1 MADNYRYINTSGVIV
16 PDTSTI
22 LEEVQSEYKE
32 AFGEDLVV
40 TPDTPQGVLITA
52 EALSRNETVNN
63 NAALANQINPNIAGG
78 IFLDAIMALTGIQRK
93 PATRTLVSGVTLTGI
108 PGTLISAGAQ
118 AQTTA
123 GDLFRLKDGVVIG
136 SGGSVTGVFEST
148 EYGPIDAP
156 VNALNQ
162 IVTSVLGWE
171 TVINPFAGVLGALQ
185 QSDVSA
191 RAFRLNTLAFQGVA
205 LPVAITSAL
214 YNVEGVQS
222 LSFLENYTNN
232 YMGFLASVTDGATL
246 NDTTWVLTNSGEVTI
261 GTTGL
266 SFAASNQELP
276 SPNPWPVA
284 KYTTTGNVALT
295 GLGTQGGGD
304 WPGAMTAADVV
315 LVKNQSSASE
325 NGYYTV
331 AAGAW
336 SRRTGYTNGTELLG
350 ANQGIAM
357 VPHSIFVCVNGG
369 TDLDVAAALLEN
381 KSLGCAWNG
390 NETVEVIEPVS
401 QQVYPVQ
408 FSRPVAVPILIRV
421 TITAGDP
428 ASIKQAILD
437 YAIGEVEGESG
448 FVVGSDV
455 SPFELASAIGTL
467 YPGTFMTKV
476 EVSYDDPVSYTTDTL
491 AISID
496 EIATTDIDSIT
507 VVSA

>member
-1 MADNYRYINTSGVIV
+1 MADNYRYITTNGVIV

-22 LEEVQSEYKE
+22 LQGVQDEYKA
-32 AFGEDLVV
+32 AFGDDLVV

-52 EALSRNETVNN
+52 EALSRNDTVNN

-78 IFLDAIMALTGIQRK
+78 VFLDAIMALTGIQRK
-93 PATRTLVSGVTLTGI
+93 PASKTIVSGVTITGV
-108 PGTLISAGAQ
+108 PGTLVPAGAQ
-118 AQTTA
+118 AQTES
-123 GDLFRLKDGVVIG
+123 GDLFELQSGVVIG
-136 SGGSVTGVFEST
+136 GGGTTTGIFVSVEF
-148 EYGPIDAP
+148 GPIGAP
-156 VNALNQ
+156 TNDLNQ
-162 IVTSVLGWE
+162 IVTAVLGWE
-171 TVINPFAGVLGALQ
+171 TVTNPTPGLLGADE

-214 YNVEGVQS
+214 YNVTGVQS

-246 NDTTWVLTNSGEVTI
+246 DDTVWVMTNSGTVTI
-261 GTTGL
+261 NTTGL
-266 SFAASNQELP
+266 TFAESNQELP

-304 WPGAMTAADVV
+304 WPGSMTAADVV
-315 LVKNQSSASE
+315 LVKNQSSAAE

-357 VPHSIFVCVNGG
+357 LPHSIFVCVNGG
-369 TDLDVAAALLEN
+369 SDLDVAAALLEN

-408 FSRPVAVPILIRV
+408 FSRPVTVPVLIRV
-421 TITAGDP
+421 TISSGDP

-437 YAIGEVEGESG
+437 YVSGSIEGEAG

-455 SPFELASAIGTL
+455 SPFELAGAVSTQF
-467 YPGTFMTKV
+467 PETFMTKV
-476 EVSYDDPVSYTTDTL
+476 EVSYTPPSYTTDTL
-491 AISID
+491 AIAID
-496 EIATTDIDSIT
+496 EIATTDADSIT